1 MRRNRIAVLAAT
13 ATATATATVIAL
25 GAIAAPA
32 TASPSSHAS
41 VRPAGKA
48 AGKDADKAAGN
59 AADKAAEKAA
69 ALRKAIDGLPD
80 GTATAA
86 QVRYKDK
93 DLHWSGASGE
103 ADVRTHTPAKGDERF
118 RAGSITKTFT
128 AAVALQLV
136 HEGKLDLD
144 GTVQHYLP
152 GLLPAHYPDVKV
164 GQLLNYT
171 SGLPGGDTRGTPKGP
186 DWDKGRYTTW
196 DHRALVRAGFGKPME
211 FAPGTQQHYSN
222 IGYNVLGLL
231 IEKATGR
238 TYEQELRD
246 RVINRAGLKDTY
258 SPGTSFRIKG
268 RHTHGY
274 EALENADGTT
284 RLVDTTEWDQS
295 ETWASGDLI
304 TTTADLDRFVSAL
317 FAGRIVPQQELKL
330 MFTVPEV
337 PQYESGKPAVYGSGL
352 ARVQLTKGGPVY
364 WGKTGSRYGY
374 LNGFAA
380 TQDGK
385 QSLIY
390 SVNSTDAKRENASPD
405 SRVGRII
412 VAGVGTPSA

>member
-1 MRRNRIAVLAAT
+1 MRRNRIAVLVAT
-13 ATATATATVIAL
+13 ATATAIAL
-25 GAIAAPA
+25 GATAVPAIAVSAI
-32 TASPSSHAS
+32 TVPSSHTS
-41 VRPAGKA
+41 VRTSVPHAGKA
-48 AGKDADKAAGN
+48 A
-59 AADKAAEKAA
+59 
-69 ALRKAIDGLPD
+69 ALQKAIDGLPD
-80 GTATAA
+80 SAATAA

-93 DLHWSGASGE
+93 DKGLRWSGASGE
-103 ADVRTHTPAKGDERF
+103 ADVRTHTPVKGDERF

-136 HEGKLDLD
+136 HEKKLDLD

-171 SGLPGGDTRGTPKGP
+171 SGLPGGDTRGTPKTP

-196 DHRALVRAGFGKPME
+196 DHRALVQAGFGKPME
-211 FAPGTQQHYSN
+211 FTPGTQQHYSN

-231 IEKATGR
+231 IEKVTGR

-258 SPGTSFRIKG
+258 SPGTSFGIKG

-274 EALENADGTT
+274 EALKNADGTT

-317 FAGRIVPQQELKL
+317 FAGRVVPQQELKL
-330 MFTVPEV
+330 MFTVPRV

-352 ARVQLTKGGPVY
+352 ARFQLTKDGPVY

-385 QSLIY
+385 ESLIY
-390 SVNSTDAKRENASPD
+390 SVNSTDAKGEDASPD

-412 VAGVGTPSA
+412 AAGVGTPSA

>member
-13 ATATATATVIAL
+13 ATVAAIAL
-25 GAIAAPA
+25 GAAVPAIAAPA
-32 TASPSSHAS
+32 APHTS
-41 VRPAGKA
+41 VQPAGRA
-48 AGKDADKAAGN
+48 ADKTADKAA
-59 AADKAAEKAA
+59 DKAA

-80 GTATAA
+80 SGATAA

-93 DLHWSGASGE
+93 GLRWNGASGE
-103 ADVRTHTPAKGDERF
+103 ADLRSHTPVKGDERF

-128 AAVALQLV
+128 AALALQLV

-171 SGLPGGDTRGTPKGP
+171 SGLPGGDTRGTPKTP

-196 DHRALVRAGFGKPME
+196 DHRALVQAGFGKPME
-211 FAPGTQQHYSN
+211 FTPGTQQHYSN
-222 IGYNVLGLL
+222 IGYNVLGML
-231 IEKATGR
+231 IEKVTGR
-238 TYEQELRD
+238 TYEQELRE

-274 EALENADGTT
+274 EALKNADGTT

-317 FAGRIVPQQELKL
+317 FSGRIVPRQELKL
-330 MFTVPEV
+330 MFTVPQV
-337 PQYESGKPAVYGSGL
+337 PQYENGKPAVYGSGL
-352 ARVQLTKGGPVY
+352 ARIQLTKGGPVY

-380 TQDGK
+380 TQDGT

-390 SVNSTDAKRENASPD
+390 SVNSTDAKGEEITPD

-412 VAGVGTPSA
+412 AAGVGTPSA

>member
-1 MRRNRIAVLAAT
+1 MRRTRRTRLAVLVATAVALGVTAPAIAEASAAT
-13 ATATATATVIAL
+13 SRTTSSATSQV
-25 GAIAAPA
+25 
-32 TASPSSHAS
+32 AS
-41 VRPAGKA
+41 R
-48 AGKDADKAAGN
+48 
-59 AADKAAEKAA
+59 AA
-69 ALRKAIDGLPD
+69 ALQKAIDGLPD

-93 DLHWSGASGE
+93 DLRWSGASGQ
-103 ADVRTHTPAKGDERF
+103 ADVRTQQPVKGDERF

-152 GLLPAHYPDVKV
+152 GLLPARYPDVKV

-171 SGLPGGDTRGTPKGP
+171 SGLPGGDTRGTPKTP

-196 DHRALVRAGFGKPME
+196 DHRTLVQAGFGKPME

-231 IEKATGR
+231 IEKVTGR

-258 SPGTSFRIKG
+258 SAGTSFRIKG

-274 EALENADGTT
+274 EALKDDKGVT

-304 TTTADLDRFVSAL
+304 TTTADLDRFISAL
-317 FAGRIVPQQELKL
+317 FSGRIVPQPELEL
-330 MFTVPEV
+330 MFTVPKVPLYEGTEV
-337 PQYESGKPAVYGSGL
+337 PPREHAKPAVYGSGL
-352 ARVQLTKGGPVY
+352 ARVQLTANGPVY

-380 TQDGK
+380 TKDGS

-390 SVNSTDAKRENASPD
+390 SVNSTDAKGENLSPG

-412 VAGVGTPSA
+412 AAGFGQPAT